1 LQLKIGEDLA
11 QTHRYIDANKVPTM
25 CGIHSNILPPFGR
38 LGRFITSFLSSLRHE
53 AHTTP
58 RKMKTKKPRGGRGIL
73 SQQPYG
79 SAYSKNQKTKMPMWA
94 KKKTMTK

>member
-58 RKMKTKKPRGGRGIL
+58 RKMKTK
-73 SQQPYG
+73 SQGVGEG
-79 SAYSKNQKTKMPMWA
+79 SSHNSPMVLLIAKTKRQKCPCGL
-94 KKKTMTK
+94 KRKL